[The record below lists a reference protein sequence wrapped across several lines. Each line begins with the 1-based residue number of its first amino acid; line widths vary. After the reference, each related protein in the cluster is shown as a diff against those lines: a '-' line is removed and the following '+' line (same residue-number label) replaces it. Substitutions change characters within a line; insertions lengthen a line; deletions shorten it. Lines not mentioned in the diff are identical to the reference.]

1 MSEHRYDLSDP
12 QAGKD
17 VCDKRITTVKS
28 HMRRY
33 INEGHDVKSAGD
45 MKAAIDSYDDVKR
58 GEAAALKLQE
68 HNHTMKK
75 DTMSGIQVLNSFSFE
90 SKVCA
95 FGRLTMYALVDCFH
109 Q

>member
-1 MSEHRYDLSDP
+1 MEHRYDFSDP

-17 VCDKRITTVKS
+17 VCDGRIITVKS

-45 MKAAIDSYDDVKR
+45 MKAAIDSYGGVK
-58 GEAAALKLQE
+58 GGQVAVVKLQE

-75 DTMSGIQVLNSFSFE
+75 HKMSGMQVLNNFSFE
-90 SKVCA
+90 AEGLRV
-95 FGRLTMYALVDCFH
+95 
-109 Q
+109 